1 MQMGETH
8 INKKKW
14 TFLSNHGRI
23 FTYVAEH
30 PHATTQSIA
39 EKADLSI
46 RAVQT
51 ILDDMEEEGYIARER
66 IGRGNLYTVNPD
78 KPLRHRLEKHHKIG
92 VILQALG
99 IEVKSRYIL
108 CK

>member
-1 MQMGETH
+1 MK
-8 INKKKW
+8 KKKW

-30 PHATTQSIA
+30 PQATTQFMA
-39 EKADLSI
+39 EKARLSI

-51 ILDDMEEEGYIARER
+51 ILGDLEEEGYIAREKV
-66 IGRGNLYTVNPD
+66 GRGNRYEIKPD

-99 IEVKSRYIL
+99 IEVRKREIV
-108 CK
+108 